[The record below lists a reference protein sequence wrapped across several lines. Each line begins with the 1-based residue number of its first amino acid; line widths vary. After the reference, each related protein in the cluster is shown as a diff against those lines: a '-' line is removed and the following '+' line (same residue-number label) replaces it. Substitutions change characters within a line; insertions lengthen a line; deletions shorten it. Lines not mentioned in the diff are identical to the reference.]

1 MSKHLD
7 YRTNKGT
14 PQKSLRIQK
23 IKVNVNKKLRY
34 VALNGPKTELVES
47 RTFNIYP
54 EENGKYDISWY
65 EDYIKREHKLIVIET
80 SRPLKGETEDDIIE
94 IDILARE
101 PWFKHEKDELG
112 LE

>member
-1 MSKHLD
+1 MSKHLT
-7 YRTNKGT
+7 YRENKGQIK
-14 PQKSLRIQK
+14 PSVNLQK
-23 IKVNVNKKLRY
+23 IKVNVNKQIRF

-54 EENGKYDISWY
+54 EEGRYNLEWL

-101 PWFKHEKDELG
+101 PLFPHEKEELG
-112 LE
+112 ING

>member
-1 MSKHLD
+1 MSKHLT
-7 YRTNKGT
+7 YRDNKGQIQ
-14 PQKSLRIQK
+14 PSVRLQK
-23 IKVNVNKKLRY
+23 IKVNVNKQLRF

-47 RTFNIYP
+47 RTF
-54 EENGKYDISWY
+54 DILPQEQGRYNLEWL